1 MRPRERANWWAKRP
15 FTQVWPLFA
24 GPSIAG
30 LIDTIRPSA
39 RWASSRQ
46 PTPQYPHVVVV
57 VASTPSLTFSVGGR
71 QLDQGAFRDRI
82 RWAGVGA
89 GAARH
94 AGRLHEPG
102 VESGGDAG

>member
-1 MRPRERANWWAKRP
+1 MASSHEAIRKPPLSRTSGAVRRSRERANWCAKRP
-15 FTQVWPLFA
+15 LTQVWPLLA

-57 VASTPSLTFSVGGR
+57 VASKRSLT
-71 QLDQGAFRDRI
+71 
-82 RWAGVGA
+82 
-89 GAARH
+89 
-94 AGRLHEPG
+94 
-102 VESGGDAG
+102 